1 MFNTEQ
7 SKGEQMQT
15 KIMEQLDE
23 SKKRYDRQLYADWI
37 LRVYD
42 KCSLACLHSRKS
54 KIIKEAIEQEK
65 DDPVVAEQL
74 LDYEK
79 NCGRNCIRKYDKTYK
94 LFES

>member
-1 MFNTEQ
+1 MHKETMQGMFNTDQ

-15 KIMEQLDE
+15 KIIEQLED

-54 KIIKEAIEQEK
+54 KIIKEAI
-65 DDPVVAEQL
+65 
-74 LDYEK
+74 
-79 NCGRNCIRKYDKTYK
+79 
-94 LFES
+94 

>member
-1 MFNTEQ
+1 MHKETMQGMFNTDQ

-15 KIMEQLDE
+15 RIIEQLDD

-54 KIIKEAIEQEK
+54 KIIKEAI
-65 DDPVVAEQL
+65 
-74 LDYEK
+74 
-79 NCGRNCIRKYDKTYK
+79 
-94 LFES
+94 